1 MSATEGAIPSRPT
14 TQKLKK
20 ETIMNEINEKYLAR
34 MLEGA
39 EQGLSQVESGI
50 TQMEDQMGKMLEQKE
65 EMDTAITELK
75 DLLGLS
81 KEESKTPELLV
92 D

>member
-1 MSATEGAIPSRPT
+1 
-14 TQKLKK
+14 
-20 ETIMNEINEKYLAR
+20 MNEINEKYLAR

-39 EQGLSQVESGI
+39 EQGLSQVEAGI

-75 DLLGLS
+75 ELLGLS